1 MSALPEAFQNYPTN
15 NGALGFS
22 KGVNPAS
29 LSADQNNYNTG
40 SNAGTIRL
48 TASVAVNITGLL
60 AGNDLE
66 LKIIHNIGGNNIT
79 LKDESAS
86 SGAANRFALLA
97 DLVLATDGCV
107 ALQYDAT
114 SQRWRCIGHS

>member
-48 TASVAVNITGLL
+48 TGLL